1 MNLYQQWLEAKE
13 SERAAAESRRLIED
27 KMLEQMSIQQRE
39 GSETIKANG
48 YKVKITQR
56 FNRTI
61 DADTLQE
68 IAAENGLTSH
78 LGSLFRWKPDIN
90 AKAWKDAGEEIT
102 APLLKAITT
111 KPGRPSFAIEKTETN

>member
-13 SERAAAESRRLIED
+13 TERAAAESRRQIED

-39 GSETIKANG
+39 GSETIKDNG

-61 DADTLQE
+61 DAETLQE
-68 IAAENGLTSH
+68 LAAEHGLTSH

-90 AKAWKDAGEEIT
+90 AKAWKEAGEEIT

>member
-1 MNLYQQWLEAKE
+1 MRLYQQWLEAKE
-13 SERAAAESRRLIED
+13 TERAAAESRRQIED
-27 KMLEQMSIQQRE
+27 KMLEQINIQQRE
-39 GSETIKANG
+39 GSETINADG

-61 DADTLQE
+61 DADALQE
-68 IAAENGLTSH
+68 LAAEHGLTSH

-90 AKAWKDAGEEIT
+90 AKAWKEAGEEIT
-102 APLLKAITT
+102 SPLLKAITT